1 MTKKTVTTK
10 PKKEDVKVII
20 PITIGTDGFPVP
32 KIETPVNR
40 RFECICPICQ
50 HTGAKLQLT
59 QKGTY
64 LVQCNECKM
73 IMYLNHSVSIA
84 LFRGL
89 QKFYEENPD
98 LKDVMTRAI
107 VENAPKTAADITN
120 SQS

>member
-1 MTKKTVTTK
+1 MTTK
-10 PKKEDVKVII
+10 PKKEEPKVTI
-20 PITIGTDGFPVP
+20 PIVIGADGFPVP
-32 KIETPVNR
+32 KIETPVHR

-107 VENAPKTAADITN
+107 VEGAPKTASEITDSN
-120 SQS
+120 S

>member
-1 MTKKTVTTK
+1 MAKRPGSTKTVK
-10 PKKEDVKVII
+10 KDEPKMVI
-20 PITIGTDGFPVP
+20 PIVIDKDGFPVP
-32 KIETPVNR
+32 KIETPVQR

-50 HTGAKLQLT
+50 HNGAKLQLT

-73 IMYLNHSVSIA
+73 IMYLNHSISIA

-98 LKDVMTRAI
+98 LKAAMIQAI
-107 VENAPKTAADITN
+107 VENAPRD
-120 SQS
+120 SSEM